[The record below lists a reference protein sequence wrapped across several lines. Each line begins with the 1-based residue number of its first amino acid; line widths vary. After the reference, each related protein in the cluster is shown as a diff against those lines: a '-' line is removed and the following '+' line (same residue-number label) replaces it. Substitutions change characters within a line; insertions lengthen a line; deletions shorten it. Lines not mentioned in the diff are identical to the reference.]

1 MKVICIDNK
10 NPINHDRINPKDWI
24 YEGEVYTV
32 IEEIQNKVGLFYQ
45 LAERDNGKFS
55 VIYHSRR
62 FLILSD
68 IDEFEV
74 DIKENK
80 FNTIKIYI

>member
-1 MKVICIDNK
+1 MKIICIDNK
-10 NPINHDRINPKDWI
+10 NPIKHDRINLKDWI

-32 IEEIQNKVGLFYQ
+32 IEEIQNMVGLFYK
-45 LAERDNGKFS
+45 LAERNNGEIS

-74 DIKENK
+74 HMKEE
-80 FNTIKIYI
+80 KINIC